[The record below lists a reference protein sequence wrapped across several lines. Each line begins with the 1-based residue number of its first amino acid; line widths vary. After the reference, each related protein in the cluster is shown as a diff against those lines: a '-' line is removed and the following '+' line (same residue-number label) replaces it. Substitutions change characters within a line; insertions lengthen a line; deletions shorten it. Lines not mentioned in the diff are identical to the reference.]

1 MLNKLNLKYQTSFKK
16 KCFDSMFCCF
26 LVATFSLSYNNKE
39 KITKFAVIS
48 LTKSSSCKKFQTWN
62 TIFIF
67 RGSPVSNAPTHINF
81 ILCVLFCKGASK
93 HTRIKNLLE
102 AKLIFMSSFFIII
115 FNLIIIS
122 ITFILESFLY
132 SIKSINSI

>member
-1 MLNKLNLKYQTSFKK
+1 
-16 KCFDSMFCCF
+16 MFCCF

-93 HTRIKNLLE
+93 THPDKKSAWGKTDFYEFIFYHNLQFDNYKYHIHTW
-102 AKLIFMSSFFIII
+102 II
-115 FNLIIIS
+115 FIFNQIDIKMIKYRWIHLKKIYIS
-122 ITFILESFLY
+122 LE
-132 SIKSINSI
+132 I